1 MVISVAYQRN
11 IMYTKIESAYGIGD
25 SFHFIKNLKL
35 KLENILH
42 EMEIRSGRLKN
53 IGEIAIDNE
62 VEKIF
67 SIFLQ
72 INDEFKRIKEFD
84 EGFWNESTY
93 AKQYQIKI
101 DEILQNDSINLNMQ
115 LKSYQNILELINNIN
130 TEYIDKLNG
139 YRKIVEYPN
148 VSEMNGFIQDDIILI
163 INLISMGYYR
173 TALFVVGRTIE
184 TIYRKIGEKR
194 KIKKVKVEDNN
205 DTIPWKKVNF
215 NGMNKVLHN
224 IPQRKSGS
232 PVLKKII
239 VTQVSPII
247 MYRNLGAH
255 PIEAEELKKIEDNII
270 QYINIGLNLIKELN
284 EVYNKIPK
292 RSSVPK
298 TPEIDSLRI

>member
-1 MVISVAYQRN
+1 MIGVAYQKN
-11 IMYTKIESAYGIGD
+11 IMYTKIELAYHIGD
-25 SFHFIKNLKL
+25 SFRSIKNLKL

-42 EMEIRSGRLKN
+42 NMEIRSGRLKN

-67 SIFLQ
+67 SILLQ
-72 INDEFKRIKEFD
+72 INDEFKRIKED

-101 DEILQNDSINLNMQ
+101 DKILQNDSINLNMQ

-130 TEYIDKLNG
+130 SEYIDKLNG
-139 YRKIVEYPN
+139 YRKIVECPN

-173 TALFVVGRTIE
+173 TALFVVGRAIE

-194 KIKKVKVEDNN
+194 KIKKVKVNDIN

-215 NGMNKVLHN
+215 NGMNKVLYI

-232 PVLKKII
+232 PVLRKII

-270 QYINIGLNLIKELN
+270 HHINIGLNLIKELN

-292 RSSVPK
+292 RSAIPK